1 MEGEHG
7 NAHLRDILHA
17 LGDGV
22 VDVEEFHVEED
33 FFLGRN
39 QALCK
44 IETARKHQL
53 IADLVERDSIA
64 QFFDHFF
71 CFSNGWHVEAHD
83 QLIAQIFRRHGNL
96 RCDFRFTASAQKSE
110 PIFGKHDAWIK

>member
-1 MEGEHG
+1 MQGEHG

-22 VDVEEFHVEED
+22 IDVEELHVEEN

-44 IETARKHQL
+44 IETTCKHQL
-53 IADLVERDSIA
+53 IANLVERDSIA

-71 CFSNGWHVEAHD
+71 RFSNGWHVEAHD
-83 QLIAQIFRRHGNL
+83 QPITQICRRHAIL
-96 RCDFRFTASAQKSE
+96 RYDF
-110 PIFGKHDAWIK
+110 